1 MGGEERELAAL
12 YLRRAQADFDDLAQ
26 AGFLLAGSGF
36 PQVLLLKGEPG
47 PAELAGGALLSG
59 PDGAALCAALGRLGY
74 ADDGWAAC
82 SVFLCPSSVD
92 ADAQVLEAGG
102 FCRADPADLSWAVE
116 VFDPELVIALDSG
129 AAGALAE
136 VWELDEPFSPGTVTR
151 VRGRRVLAL
160 DGFEASLADPK
171 AKQLSWA
178 RLKQVPPLRAPL

>member
-12 YLRRAQADFDDLAQ
+12 YLRRAQADFDDLSR

-59 PDGAALCAALGRLGY
+59 PDGAALCAALSRLGY

-82 SVFLCPSSVD
+82 STFLHSDS
-92 ADAQVLEAGG
+92 ADAQTLDAGG
-102 FCRADPADLSWAVE
+102 FCQADSADLSWAVE
-116 VFDPELVIALDSG
+116 VFDPELVVALDPG
-129 AAGALAE
+129 AASALAE
-136 VWELDEPFSPGTVTR
+136 AWELGEPFSPGAVAR
-151 VRGRRVLAL
+151 VHGRRVLAL